1 MTFLSYAQRFL
12 YGEGKRTG
20 SDFQEDS
27 AIRGFHRDD
36 ITKVRMIFP
45 GSNTAPATF
54 TVAHVDLYFFYDIDV
69 AILVVEI
76 YADDVLLWQVQNSPF
91 ALADAIPPIG
101 SQTGMMAIVPS
112 MWNIC
117 PRKTRCSPC
126 PTMTTARSISR
137 LSAST
142 GRSVSPLTENF
153 CSNRWCCTIQ
163 TKPLQFGTD
172 RSNTI

>member
-1 MTFLSYAQRFL
+1 MVDEFTGDPRQFQERHYSEFVTFLSYAQRFL

-45 GSNTAPATF
+45 GPNTAPATF

-91 ALADAIPPIG
+91 ALADAIPSTWEPDG
-101 SQTGMMAIVPS
+101 HDGHYPKHVEYLSSEDKVFAVSDYDHREKYLSFVGQH
-112 MWNIC
+112 
-117 PRKTRCSPC
+117 
-126 PTMTTARSISR
+126 RS
-137 LSAST
+137 LSLASH
-142 GRSVSPLTENF
+142 
-153 CSNRWCCTIQ
+153 
-163 TKPLQFGTD
+163 
-172 RSNTI
+172 